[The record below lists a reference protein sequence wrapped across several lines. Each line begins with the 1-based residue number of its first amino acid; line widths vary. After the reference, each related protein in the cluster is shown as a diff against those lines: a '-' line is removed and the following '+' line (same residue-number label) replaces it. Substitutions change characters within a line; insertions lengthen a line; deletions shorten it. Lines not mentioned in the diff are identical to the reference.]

1 MRNSIRYAT
10 AAPAV
15 LGLLLASAS
24 LMQSR
29 VEARPDAVAATVAE
43 EPAPQKCCFTNPRL
57 TGKCEVTLAKGE
69 TCAAVLDYLNN
80 PNSQGKSYCE
90 NTTVRGGWQSAS
102 CAATK

>member
-1 MRNSIRYAT
+1 MLNAIRHGT
-10 AAPAV
+10 LWVAV

-24 LMQSR
+24 TMPSR
-29 VEARPDAVAATVAE
+29 VEARPAADAAAVAE
-43 EPAPQKCCFTNPRL
+43 EPAPEKCCFTNPRL

-69 TCAAVLDYLNN
+69 TCATVLDYLNN
-80 PNSQGKSYCE
+80 PNSQGKAYCE